1 MAANKSNQEYV
12 KTDIRQEVTD
22 RIIAAMESGPLTWHK
37 SWAASGGVPRN
48 PTTNARYSGINFV
61 LLSLEGHSDPRFVTY
76 KQAEANGWQVRKGE
90 KGCGIVKVVEAKKTE
105 QAEDGTEE
113 TKSIPVLKRY
123 VVFNASQ
130 IDGIP
135 AIVETE
141 RTKNFQDYEKAES
154 MAQALVSRTG
164 LKMERGEPSY
174 SPSQDTVRMPE
185 KKSFD
190 DEAHYYTTLLHE
202 CSHSTLH
209 KSRLN
214 RPEAIGQFGDARYG
228 REELRAEISSALLA
242 ATTGIPLS
250 AKHIESHAAY
260 LQSWIKALRDDK
272 GEIFKACKDAQ
283 KICDYIVKT
292 EAEFTQGV
300 TATTAP
306 VATRIVEQAAEATN
320 RQPPEQI
327 HQAIINPTKSRGL
340 SM

>member
-12 KTDIRQEVTD
+12 KVDVKQEVTD

-37 SWAASGGVPRN
+37 SWATSGGVPRN
-48 PTTNARYSGINFV
+48 ATTDASYSGVNRV
-61 LLSLEGHSDPRFVTY
+61 LLLLEGRSDPRWVTY
-76 KQAEANGWQVRKGE
+76 KQAEASGWQVRKGE

-105 QAEDGTEE
+105 QAADGTEE
-113 TKSIPVLKRY
+113 TRNIPVLKRY

-135 AIVETE
+135 AIFETE
-141 RTKNFQDYEKAES
+141 RTNNFQDYEKAES
-154 MAQALVSRTG
+154 MAQALVSLTG

-174 SPSQDTVRMPE
+174 SPSQDTVRMPD

-190 DEAHYYTTLLHE
+190 DEAHFYTVLLHE

-209 KSRLN
+209 PCRMN
-214 RPEAIGQFGDARYG
+214 RPEAIGRFGDATYG

-242 ATTGIPLS
+242 AVTGIPLS
-250 AKHIESHAAY
+250 EKHIESHAAY

-272 GEIFKACKDAQ
+272 GEIFRACKDAQ

-292 EAEFTQGV
+292 EADFTQGV
-300 TATTAP
+300 AATAATAP
-306 VATRIVEQAAEATN
+306 KAVVEQSAIHEQPVTAYQAALV
-320 RQPPEQI
+320 
-327 HQAIINPTKSRGL
+327 PTKPRGM